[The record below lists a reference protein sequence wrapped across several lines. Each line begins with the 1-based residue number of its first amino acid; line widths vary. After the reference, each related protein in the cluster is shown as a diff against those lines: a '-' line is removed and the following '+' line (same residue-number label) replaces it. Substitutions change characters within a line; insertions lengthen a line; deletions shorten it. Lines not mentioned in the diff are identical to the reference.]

1 MTSLARCV
9 GDTKRFLDHHWGR
22 APLHRVAADESGFAD
37 LFSLDDVDHLVSST
51 SPRLPAFRLVRDGK
65 PLDST
70 RYTRT
75 AKIGGKAV
83 SGVGDPR
90 RVFEEFH
97 AGATIVVQ
105 GLQRYWPPL
114 TRFCRSLELELTHS
128 VQANAYVT
136 PPRSQGLGVHYDTHD
151 VFVLQLAGRKA
162 WDVYLP
168 VLADPLPSQPWSSDR
183 GAPGEPCLSAEV
195 KAGDCLYVPR
205 GYLHSA
211 HAEQELSAHLTVG
224 VPAQTRH
231 DVANVVVRGAADD
244 AWFRGGLAPGWAD
257 DGDALADDVRDVVR
271 RLRDWLDTVD
281 AEAVAR
287 QVATSFWKGR
297 PPLLS
302 GQLHQLLS
310 LERLA
315 DGSVLRRREGTVC
328 RLSSDGQE
336 HLRVLLGDRELRM
349 PAALSPVMH
358 RIAAQSGPFPLSAL
372 ADELDE
378 LSRLVLGRRLVR
390 EGLLEIVAL
399 G

>member
-22 APLHRVAADESGFAD
+22 APLHRVAADENGFGD

-51 SPRLPAFRLVRDGK
+51 SPRLPAFRLVRDGR
-65 PLDST
+65 PLEPS

-75 AKIGGKAV
+75 ARIGGRTV

-97 AGATIVVQ
+97 GGATIVLQ

-114 TRFCRSLELELTHS
+114 TRFCRSLELELTHA

-136 PPRSQGLGVHYDTHD
+136 PPRSRGLGVHYDTHD

-162 WDVYLP
+162 WDVYPP
-168 VLADPLPSQPWSSDR
+168 VLADPLPSQLWSSDR
-183 GAPGEPCLSAEV
+183 GAPGAPCLSAEV
-195 KAGDCLYVPR
+195 KAGDCLYMPR

-211 HAEQELSAHLTVG
+211 QAQQELSAHLTIG
-224 VPAQTRH
+224 VPSHTRH
-231 DVANVVVRGAADD
+231 DVAKEVLGGTADD
-244 AWFRGGLAPGWAD
+244 AWFRGGLAPGWAED
-257 DGDALADDVRDVVR
+257 VDGLADEVRDLVR
-271 RLRDWLDTVD
+271 RLREWLDTLD
-281 AEAVAR
+281 ADAVAR
-287 QVATSFWKGR
+287 RVATTFWKGR
-297 PPLLS
+297 PPMLS
-302 GQLHQLLS
+302 GQLRQLLV
-310 LERLA
+310 LEQLG
-315 DGSVLRRREGTVC
+315 DGSVLRRRDGTVC
-328 RLSSDGQE
+328 RLSTDRE

-349 PAALSPVMH
+349 PAVLAPVMH
-358 RIAAQSGPFPLSAL
+358 RIAAEGGPFPVSAL

-378 LSRLVLGRRLVR
+378 PSRLVLARRLVR
-390 EGLLEIVAL
+390 EGLLEIVTL